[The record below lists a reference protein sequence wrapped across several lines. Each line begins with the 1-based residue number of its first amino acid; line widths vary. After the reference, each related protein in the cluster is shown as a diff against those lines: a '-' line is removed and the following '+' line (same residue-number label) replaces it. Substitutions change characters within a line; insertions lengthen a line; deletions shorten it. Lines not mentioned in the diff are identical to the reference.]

1 MLLRSELSCKQNQRK
16 KVVAAAAAVTTTTTT
31 ALTTTT
37 TTATSKSDQKP
48 GNPISED
55 LYNHLTRKD
64 RASSWNGE
72 TSLTA
77 KSVDQF
83 LSVNRRNV
91 LSTSF
96 GSTESGS
103 SSQRR
108 RKSLNDFVTSRAEK
122 LSSACQ
128 KSLEFGKLKV
138 SVSASHIFCPD
149 SIHRSSNKALKRWL
163 MSIQRGLS
171 TEQQQQQQ
179 QQHWSIE
186 EDHTTMSP
194 EQSSTALCG
203 RDTVSSLD
211 GKR

>member
-1 MLLRSELSCKQNQRK
+1 LFVCAGHYAGFDREGSFARCALAEERKRRILMLLRSELSCKQNQRK

-83 LSVNRRNV
+83 LSVCECLTHF
-91 LSTSF
+91 LS
-96 GSTESGS
+96 
-103 SSQRR
+103 R
-108 RKSLNDFVTSRAEK
+108 
-122 LSSACQ
+122 
-128 KSLEFGKLKV
+128 
-138 SVSASHIFCPD
+138 
-149 SIHRSSNKALKRWL
+149 
-163 MSIQRGLS
+163 
-171 TEQQQQQQ
+171 
-179 QQHWSIE
+179 
-186 EDHTTMSP
+186 
-194 EQSSTALCG
+194 
-203 RDTVSSLD
+203 
-211 GKR
+211 